1 MGEALRRRMGVT
13 RDNLSAC
20 GPCGPTTHSTM
31 SPRKLLSSGENNSTI
46 KVVEFGKQSAQ
57 AKEAPKYEIV

>member
-1 MGEALRRRMGVT
+1 
-13 RDNLSAC
+13 
-20 GPCGPTTHSTM
+20 M
-31 SPRKLLSSGENNSTI
+31 SPRKLLPSGESNSTI